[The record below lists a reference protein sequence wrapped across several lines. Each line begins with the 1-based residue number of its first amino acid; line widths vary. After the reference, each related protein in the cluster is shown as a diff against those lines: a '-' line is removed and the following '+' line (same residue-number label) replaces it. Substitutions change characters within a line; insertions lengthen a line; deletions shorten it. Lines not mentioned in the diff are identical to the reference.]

1 MVDYSAVIVGVLA
14 FAGTAVT
21 ARTSLNRVVSVMEE
35 KINNLQKAVDK
46 HNSVIE
52 RTYKLEAD
60 VKTAFIRIDEIR
72 DTVHEIREGGV
83 K

>member
-1 MVDYSAVIVGVLA
+1 MVDYSAIIVGALA